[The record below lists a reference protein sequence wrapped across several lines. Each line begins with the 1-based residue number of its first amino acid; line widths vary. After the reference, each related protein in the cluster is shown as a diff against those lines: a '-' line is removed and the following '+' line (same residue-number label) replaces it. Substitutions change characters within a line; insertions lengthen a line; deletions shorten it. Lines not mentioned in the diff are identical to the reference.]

1 MTKNNT
7 THDQPAGDQ
16 SAGEQAEGDQSAGD
30 QAEGDQAA
38 GDQAVRDQA
47 ARGSARRRGVRIGAY
62 AAAGALAVGLG
73 FGLAKVVGSSGPAP
87 VASAI
92 PSPAQ
97 GSNAFVEDDNLTAQ
111 DNQSN
116 ILQSTAPGLVHIIA
130 HGAAAGIGM
139 VLTPSGKVLTTYQ
152 PARGTASLTAQYI
165 VSGMTFKA
173 TVIGTDAADG
183 LALLQLEGGDGRA
196 FSTVQVG
203 NSATIVSTTDASKQ
217 FSYHVPGEVVD
228 TAVGT
233 SGTQDAL
240 TIDVGTLA
248 TMNATATAGG
258 VSRTGLM
265 ASVLQSPPA
274 TEIGGPLVNL
284 NGQVI
289 GINVAGGGS
298 GLAVTG
304 YAMPINT
311 ALADAAQIDARANH
325 S

>member
-1 MTKNNT
+1 M
-7 THDQPAGDQ
+7 
-16 SAGEQAEGDQSAGD
+16 
-30 QAEGDQAA
+30 
-38 GDQAVRDQA
+38 
-47 ARGSARRRGVRIGAY
+47 RIGAY

-298 GLAVTG
+298 GLARHRLRH
-304 YAMPINT
+304 
-311 ALADAAQIDARANH
+311 ALSTRHSPDAAQIDARANH

>member
-1 MTKNNT
+1 VSIVTKSEAMQ
-7 THDQPAGDQ
+7 DQPMEDQ
-16 SAGEQAEGDQSAGD
+16 PMEDQPMED
-30 QAEGDQAA
+30 QAVSDQ
-38 GDQAVRDQA
+38 GVSDQAVRD
-47 ARGSARRRGVRIGAY
+47 SVRRRGVRIGAY

-73 FGLAKVVGSSGPAP
+73 FGLVKVAGSSGPAP

-116 ILQSTAPGLVHIIA
+116 ILQSTAPGLVHIIT
-130 HGAAAGIGM
+130 HGTAAGIGM

-152 PARGTASLTAQYI
+152 PGHGTASLTAQYI
-165 VSGMTFKA
+165 VSGVTFKA
-173 TVIGTDAADG
+173 TVIGTDAAAG

-203 NSATIVSTTDASKQ
+203 NSATIVSSTDASKQ

-240 TIDVGTLA
+240 TVDVGTLA
-248 TMNATATAGG
+248 SMNATATAGG

-274 TEIGGPLVNL
+274 TAIGGPLVNL

-289 GINVAGGGS
+289 GVNVAGGGS
-298 GLAVTG
+298 GLAITG
-304 YAMPINT
+304 YAIPINT